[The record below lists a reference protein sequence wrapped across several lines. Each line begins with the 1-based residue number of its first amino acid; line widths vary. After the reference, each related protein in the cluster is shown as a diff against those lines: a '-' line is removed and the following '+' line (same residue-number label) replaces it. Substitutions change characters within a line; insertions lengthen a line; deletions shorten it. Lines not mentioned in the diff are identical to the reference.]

1 MRRLVVLALKE
12 VRVAFRDVGALVTM
26 LATPLALTLAIA
38 AAFGTGGEQP
48 LSNIPLLLHNADGD
62 GMGAFVTEVFQSERV
77 GDLVNAET
85 VESVP
90 EARARVDEG
99 GVAAL
104 VVVPEDFS
112 ERMIPFTQLFED
124 EDLGLEALDWESF
137 DLQQLDLTEEQQEA
151 LGQRYEELRRQA
163 EPAVVEIYAGPDWRV
178 STAVIKAIVSQVL
191 EQMNMMVQGTELI
204 MGRTFEARAASN
216 DLDLGAI
223 QELFEGENG
232 FLQGFADPTT
242 ADEGLIHI
250 DAATLGKSFS
260 WLDYTAASMAVLFL
274 MFAVTSG
281 GRTLLYERERGTL
294 SRLLIMPAPAASILA
309 GKMAGIALAGVLQ
322 VLILWGATSLLGAY
336 WGDPLLVLISIVV
349 LVACATSVGALISA
363 WARTPAQ
370 AGAVGTAVTLVGAA
384 LSGSF
389 LPRMSLPLWL
399 QRVSL
404 ATPNAWGIEIFTTLQ
419 RGGGLAAALP
429 LYGGALLL
437 AAVYFGG
444 ALLGFRRQFD

>member
-1 MRRLVVLALKE
+1 
-12 VRVAFRDVGALVTM
+12 
-26 LATPLALTLAIA
+26 
-38 AAFGTGGEQP
+38 
-48 LSNIPLLLHNADGD
+48 
-62 GMGAFVTEVFQSERV
+62 
-77 GDLVNAET
+77 
-85 VESVP
+85 
-90 EARARVDEG
+90 
-99 GVAAL
+99 
-104 VVVPEDFS
+104 
-112 ERMIPFTQLFED
+112 
-124 EDLGLEALDWESF
+124 
-137 DLQQLDLTEEQQEA
+137 
-151 LGQRYEELRRQA
+151 
-163 EPAVVEIYAGPDWRV
+163 
-178 STAVIKAIVSQVL
+178 
-191 EQMNMMVQGTELI
+191 MMVQGTELI